1 MGFLLLLSNLV
12 LAGPVSFTG
21 PAGVHREHGWANG
34 DSLVE
39 SWMKAAN
46 SDGTSVQEVT
56 WNHAV

>member
-1 MGFLLLLSNLV
+1 LV